1 MGERRR
7 SIRKPVYIEDLPRH
21 IMYESSSVKFNA
33 NATTKRFDVICCWA
47 GKEGKERKES
57 LRFKNSTFTSAFI
70 ETSNGERMNEW
81 THRRMNGQMARTLS
95 FIHSSP
101 LVVINNGQV
110 KLLSTIYSHPSPTP
124 PFWATGRAINIS
136 YHWTMEERL

>member
-1 MGERRR
+1 MRERRR

-21 IMYESSSVKFNA
+21 IMYKSSSVKFNA
-33 NATTKRFDVICCWA
+33 DATTKRFDVICCWA

-81 THRRMNGQMARTLS
+81 THRRMNGQMARTSEIAIYNLQSS
-95 FIHSSP
+95 FTNTALLGHRESHKYFLPLDYGGKAIAYMTTPSQCSP
-101 LVVINNGQV
+101 C
-110 KLLSTIYSHPSPTP
+110 
-124 PFWATGRAINIS
+124 R
-136 YHWTMEERL
+136 